1 MSRYTIGLDYGTLSG
16 RAVLADAADGRVL
29 ATAVYEYPHA
39 VMDRTLP
46 SGATLHADWALQHP
60 ADYEQALLHI
70 IPQVLAESGVRAE
83 DVIGV
88 GVDFTASTA
97 MPVNAEGTPLC
108 LLPQYENRPHAYVK
122 LWKHHAAQ
130 RYANEMTRIA
140 RQRGEGWLDVYGG
153 KVSSEWS
160 LPKLWQVLDEDPE
173 IYHAMD
179 EWMEAGD
186 YLVYL
191 LTGRRSHSGSI
202 AGYKAFYN
210 KGNNAYPPQDYF
222 AALDERLRTV
232 MQDKFKTPVSPL
244 GACAGGVSETMARR
258 LGLIADTPVAVAHID
273 AHVGAAAV
281 GITRPGQM
289 LAILGTSTC
298 HLCLGEKERAVPGI
312 CGAVADGIL
321 PGSYGYEAGQ
331 SCVGDGFAWFTHQ
344 MVPEKYYNEAKSRGM
359 HIQQYLTSLAQTLRP
374 GESGLMMLD
383 WWNGNRSILTDYDLQ
398 GLMLGMTLQ
407 TRPEEIYR
415 AMIEAT
421 AFGTRMIVDN
431 FRAHG
436 VAVEDFFATGGI
448 SRKNGMAMQIYA
460 DVLHMPVRV
469 ADTDQ
474 GPALGSAIFAA
485 AAAGSA
491 RGGYDT
497 VAQAVA
503 HMASARY
510 TVYHPDA
517 GSAEIYD
524 RLYAE
529 YACLHDYFGRG
540 ENDVMKRLKR
550 IRESALKQH

>member
-1 MSRYTIGLDYGTLSG
+1 M
-16 RAVLADAADGRVL
+16 
-29 ATAVYEYPHA
+29 
-39 VMDRTLP
+39 
-46 SGATLHADWALQHP
+46 
-60 ADYEQALLHI
+60 
-70 IPQVLAESGVRAE
+70 
-83 DVIGV
+83 
-88 GVDFTASTA
+88 
-97 MPVNAEGTPLC
+97 
-108 LLPQYENRPHAYVK
+108 
-122 LWKHHAAQ
+122 
-130 RYANEMTRIA
+130 
-140 RQRGEGWLDVYGG
+140 
-153 KVSSEWS
+153 
-160 LPKLWQVLDEDPE
+160 
-173 IYHAMD
+173 
-179 EWMEAGD
+179 
-186 YLVYL
+186 
-191 LTGRRSHSGSI
+191 
-202 AGYKAFYN
+202 
-210 KGNNAYPPQDYF
+210 
-222 AALDERLRTV
+222 
-232 MQDKFKTPVSPL
+232 
-244 GACAGGVSETMARR
+244 
-258 LGLIADTPVAVAHID
+258 
-273 AHVGAAAV
+273 
-281 GITRPGQM
+281 
-289 LAILGTSTC
+289 
-298 HLCLGEKERAVPGI
+298 PGI

-421 AFGTRMIVDN
+421 AFGTRMIVHN

-529 YACLHDYFGRG
+529 YARLHDYFGRG